1 MNLLTLKFLTS
12 ENVAEATV
20 LNRIPLFILAVI
32 LTCLLG
38 SGIFR
43 TTFNSSLSALLT
55 QSDPYLNELEEMD
68 QTFPSNGEIR
78 FAFVADK
85 GATVFDSK
93 ILLAISDLKERFVA
107 IPKIQGINTI
117 LDFTS
122 PETQRRLF
130 SKAIDDL
137 SDSEIAE
144 ISEVAKNERFL
155 TTNLLSPDGRLTFA
169 IIEVNTRDSSNAERL
184 EIADSILELKEELSS
199 LHPEVNLFAN
209 SDVILEKASQQDM
222 VDDLTQLMPLVILL
236 CVAVICYCFKSLAI
250 GACILAHV
258 AFTIICTV
266 GTLGF
271 FGLSFNNISVIAP
284 LVVVIISVANS
295 VHIISI
301 FKQGLY
307 QGKEDVEAMIYSL
320 RHNIRPVSLAAVTT
334 AIGFTSLSMSSS
346 PAIQDFGRIVS
357 AGIGFAYVLTILMLP
372 FMLVRVSG
380 ISSVSKKSGVT
391 FFQPQLRDLIKFTTR
406 NDRVIFFICST
417 LAVFTFF
424 LLPLN
429 ETDFNRLDFIASD
442 SDIREYYDV
451 VSESMNRGLGLNY
464 AIETQ
469 IENGAIDPA
478 FLREA
483 DKFTYWL
490 SEQDEIESV
499 ISIVEVIKTI
509 NRILNDNDEQQY
521 NIPAKS
527 QTNFNYL
534 NAYRTVEDN
543 FLPLNRFIDEDYS
556 AITLIINAREM
567 TNQQMIDLDERITQE
582 YPKAFSSASLIHGS
596 GVLLFARMDELVTIE
611 LLQGYSISLLLIT
624 LCLTLGFSSLHFG
637 LLSVIP
643 NLLPATM
650 VFGFWAFF
658 VGQID
663 PFVMMLFSI
672 SIGLVVDDTVHILSH
687 YLENR
692 RAGASKAEAIG
703 NSISTAGP
711 ALTVTTMVLALGT
724 TVLIFAN
731 TLYFQQSAKLLV
743 PIVVLALVLDL
754 LYLPTILKRFD
765 TQFKIQ
771 QIVTS

>member
-1 MNLLTLKFLTS
+1 MN
-12 ENVAEATV
+12 
-20 LNRIPLFILAVI
+20 R
-32 LTCLLG
+32 
-38 SGIFR
+38 
-43 TTFNSSLSALLT
+43 
-55 QSDPYLNELEEMD
+55 
-68 QTFPSNGEIR
+68 TFPSNGEIR

-85 GATVFDSK
+85 GATIFDSK
-93 ILLAISDLKERFVA
+93 VLLAISDLKERFTA

-184 EIADSILELKEELSS
+184 EIADSILRLKEELSS

-266 GTLGF
+266 GILGF

-307 QGKEDVEAMIYSL
+307 RGEKDVEAMIYSMK
-320 RHNIRPVSLAAVTT
+320 HNLRPVSLAAITT

-357 AGIGFAYVLTILMLP
+357 VGIAFAYLLTILMLP
-372 FMLVRVSG
+372 YMLVRVSN
-380 ISSVSKKSGVT
+380 ISSVSKETGLT
-391 FFQPQLRDLIKFTTR
+391 FFQSQLRDLIEFTAQ
-406 NDRVIFFICST
+406 NDKVIFFVCST
-417 LAVFTFF
+417 LAVFTFC

-451 VSESMNRGLGLNY
+451 VNESMNRGLGLNY

-483 DKFTYWL
+483 DKFTNWL

-521 NIPAKS
+521 NIPAES

-543 FLPLNRFIDEDYS
+543 YLPLNRFIDEDYS
-556 AITLIINAREM
+556 AITLIINAKEM

-687 YLENR
+687 YLESR
-692 RAGASKAEAIG
+692 RAGASTAEAIG
-703 NSISTAGP
+703 SSISTAGP
-711 ALTVTTMVLALGT
+711 ALTITTMVLALGT
-724 TVLIFAN
+724 TILIFAS

-765 TQFKIQ
+765 TQYKAQ
-771 QIVTS
+771 EIVTS